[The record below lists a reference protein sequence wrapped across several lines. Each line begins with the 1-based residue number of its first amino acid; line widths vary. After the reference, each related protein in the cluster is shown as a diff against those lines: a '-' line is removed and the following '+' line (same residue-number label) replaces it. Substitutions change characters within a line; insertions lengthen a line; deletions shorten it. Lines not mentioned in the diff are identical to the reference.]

1 MSNLEK
7 LIFNIKSNRDF
18 EDLCLKIFDFQ
29 FKNNLVYKKYAE
41 LILNGEKPKRI
52 QEIPFLP
59 ITLFK
64 NKKVYSLNQ
73 NIEKIFESSGT
84 TKNTSKHY
92 VANLSLYKKSIIK
105 SFEYF
110 YGDISNYCI
119 LSLLPDYRKRQ
130 NSSLVY
136 MVDYLI
142 KKSKNKKSGFY
153 LTDYKKLSESLKFL
167 SENKQKTI
175 LIGASS
181 ALIKLAKDFPQNLN
195 NIIVMETGGT
205 KGGEKEILKEELHE
219 ILKTSFKL
227 EKIHSEYGM
236 TELLSQ
242 SYSNGNNIFMLPKWK
257 KVFVRDIHDPFSVYD
272 SNYRGVLNIIDLA
285 NLYSCSF
292 IATEDLGKIHEDG
305 TFSILGR
312 VRDSDIRGCNLL
324 I

>member
-1 MSNLEK
+1 M
-7 LIFNIKSNRDF
+7 
-18 EDLCLKIFDFQ
+18 
-29 FKNNLVYKKYAE
+29 
-41 LILNGEKPKRI
+41 
-52 QEIPFLP
+52 
-59 ITLFK
+59 
-64 NKKVYSLNQ
+64 
-73 NIEKIFESSGT
+73 
-84 TKNTSKHY
+84 
-92 VANLSLYKKSIIK
+92 
-105 SFEYF
+105 
-110 YGDISNYCI
+110 
-119 LSLLPDYRKRQ
+119 
-130 NSSLVY
+130 
-136 MVDYLI
+136 
-142 KKSKNKKSGFY
+142 
-153 LTDYKKLSESLKFL
+153 

-242 SYSNGNNIFMLPKWK
+242 SYSNGNNLFMSPKWK